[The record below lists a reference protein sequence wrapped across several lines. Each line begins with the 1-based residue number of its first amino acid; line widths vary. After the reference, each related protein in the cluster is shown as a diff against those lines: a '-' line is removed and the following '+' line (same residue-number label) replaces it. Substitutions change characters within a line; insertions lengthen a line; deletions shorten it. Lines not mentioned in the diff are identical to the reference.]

1 MKTMRPFQKNQW
13 IQSSIPDGGLKKKGR
28 GVVLCRERERREN
41 WEKGLASWVC
51 NIGSSS
57 TRTERNGLWKD
68 YIKIGFN

>member
-1 MKTMRPFQKNQW
+1 M
-13 IQSSIPDGGLKKKGR
+13 
-28 GVVLCRERERREN
+28 VLCRERERREN